1 MKKLKAEASL
11 GDIWAQASEA
21 QDKSIPE
28 MITVDETRGTALFDA
43 DGYSL
48 NSSFTHKFNDVV
60 FTLLDND
67 QAKVKVIVHTDSGL
81 PESEELDL
89 AEQRADSI
97 AKYLESRGIDKSRI
111 KVLARGNL
119 YPVESSDTQEGRN
132 ANTRVEFIISK

>member
-1 MKKLKAEASL
+1 MSLKTVTTTVLPPQTIRNIENKDEVGAYVQVVIPFGGGKRERLNCNRLYNIEIDRLKAQIEKLKAEASL

-67 QAKVKVIVHTDSGL
+67 QAKVKVIVH
-81 PESEELDL
+81 
-89 AEQRADSI
+89 
-97 AKYLESRGIDKSRI
+97 
-111 KVLARGNL
+111 
-119 YPVESSDTQEGRN
+119 
-132 ANTRVEFIISK
+132 